1 MLVKRNPVLPNMFD
15 ELLRDLSINTNEMS
29 NFKRPAVNIVENEDN
44 FMLFLAAPGLTK
56 KDFHINIEE
65 NILTI
70 SADRKVEN
78 EEKKENFTLKEYSFD
93 SFKRNFNLPK
103 DSIAVEKVAATYKNG
118 ELVLT
123 LPKMEIVKEKAK
135 LIEVK

>member
-1 MLVKRNPVLPNMFD
+1 MLVKRNPVLPNIFD
-15 ELLRDLSINTNEMS
+15 ELLRDLSIGTNEMQ
-29 NFKRPAVNIVENEDN
+29 NFNRPAVNIVENEKN
-44 FMLFLAAPGLTK
+44 FTLFLAAPGLAK

-65 NILTI
+65 NVLTI
-70 SADRKVEN
+70 SAEKKVEK
-78 EEKKENFTLKEYSFD
+78 EENQENFTLKEYSFD

-103 DSIAVEKVAATYKNG
+103 DSIAVDKVGAIYKNG
-118 ELVLT
+118 ELIVT

>member
-15 ELLRDLSINTNEMS
+15 ELLRDLSINNNEMQ
-29 NFKRPAVNIVENEDN
+29 NFKRPAVNVIENDKN
-44 FMLFLAAPGLTK
+44 FTLFLAAPGLTK
-56 KDFHINIEE
+56 KDFQINIEE
-65 NILTI
+65 NVLTI
-70 SADRKVEN
+70 SADKKVEN
-78 EEKKENFTLKEYSFD
+78 EEKQENFTLKEYSFD

-103 DSIAVEKVAATYKNG
+103 DSINVENVNATYKNG
-118 ELVLT
+118 ELIVT